1 VARIPFFTRH
11 IPHSYMRRVAGLN
24 VAQVAVLVG
33 GPDWPT
39 AVLCGILGLSQ
50 IKILIGTT
58 PVLIPIILC
67 VLSGGSMVKQAETAV
82 RVLNPK
88 P

>member
-1 VARIPFFTRH
+1 MRY
-11 IPHSYMRRVAGLN
+11 IPHSYMRRVAGLS

-82 RVLNPK
+82 RVPNPK